1 MKLSE
6 IKSKNPNWNIVLVP
20 KDMDMS
26 EFTDCASCGKT
37 IEYGEAYT
45 SFEQITDNGIFGLP
59 VCPICY
65 EIEKSR
71 KFESLN

>member
-6 IKSKNPNWNIVLVP
+6 IKSKHPDWNIVLAP
-20 KDMDMS
+20 KYMNMS
-26 EFTDCASCGKT
+26 ELTDCASCGKT

-45 SFEQITDNGIFGLP
+45 FFEQFTDNGIFGLP

-65 EIEKSR
+65 EIEKNR
-71 KFESLN
+71 KLESLN